1 MDGLTRT
8 AVIAIVVALGLAIVG
23 AVLIQRSDAR
33 VGDTIGFVCVLAGV
47 IIGALTNTETD
58 AR

>member
-8 AVIAIVVALGLAIVG
+8 AVTALVVAFGLAIVG
-23 AVLIQRSDAR
+23 AVVIQQSDAR
-33 VGDTIGFVCVLAGV
+33 VGDTIGFVCVVAGV
-47 IIGALTNTETD
+47 FIAALVTTESD